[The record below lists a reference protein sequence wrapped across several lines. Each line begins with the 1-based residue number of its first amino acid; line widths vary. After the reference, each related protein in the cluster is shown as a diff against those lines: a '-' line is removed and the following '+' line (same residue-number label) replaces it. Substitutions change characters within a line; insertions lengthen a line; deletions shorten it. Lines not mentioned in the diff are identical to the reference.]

1 MIGWLRQ
8 WWGDG
13 EKERLRAASQNLQRA
28 IEQHTQGAREE
39 EDRSHQEI
47 GQARALNG
55 VLKGAI
61 STIKHGEEHQ

>member
-1 MIGWLRQ
+1 MIAWLKHLWHNDEQ
-8 WWGDG
+8 
-13 EKERLRAASQNLQRA
+13 ERLRAASQNLQRA
-28 IEQHTQGAREE
+28 IEQHAQGAREE
-39 EDRSHQEI
+39 EYRSHQEI